1 MVSEDAQQAF
11 SEELLGLY
19 YSRLFPYEAMTR
31 WLSYGNDANAKGD
44 NPHNDMDY
52 LKRREVSFTLK
63 DDIYIRYLCFRD
75 AEDMKLNMTKKRPYK
90 VSCIFLACGV
100 CHIREYKM
108 SENNFGVKLWGICQN
123 RSCSGCATLQY
134 LNGIY
139 V

>member
-1 MVSEDAQQAF
+1 MQFPLLMVSEDAQQAF

-19 YSRLFPYEAMTR
+19 YSRLFPYEAMVR

-44 NPHNDMDY
+44 NPHNDRDY

-90 VSCIFLACGV
+90 VSGSVCAGV
-100 CHIREYKM
+100 VSYERIYNARKGIWGASYVEYM
-108 SENNFGVKLWGICQN
+108 TASFIHV
-123 RSCSGCATLQY
+123 
-134 LNGIY
+134 
-139 V
+139 